1 MISNT
6 CSSSQENS
14 NYQPDQNCALCDIR
28 ARFDISVLNN
38 NINIKIIYVN
48 FVCVYLLNY
57 FTSDTFKKNYIFLCS
72 IIERFN

>member
-14 NYQPDQNCALCDIR
+14 NYQPDQNCVLCDIR

-38 NINIKIIYVN
+38 NINIKTRKIIQG
-48 FVCVYLLNY
+48 
-57 FTSDTFKKNYIFLCS
+57 
-72 IIERFN
+72 